1 MWLGIF
7 TNSVLVTLNA
17 SHGRKGPDAINATTS
32 SDDFEHVIT
41 VGTGIG
47 NESSWFAWKW
57 TARRGEAQGSTQ
69 QSQENKKNKK
79 SAGLSEIRD
88 QHDFTVRRQSS
99 EQNSQIEWLSQVN
112 HITLDSATESALR
125 KRTTH

>member
-1 MWLGIF
+1 MNRLD
-7 TNSVLVTLNA
+7 L
-17 SHGRKGPDAINATTS
+17 H
-32 SDDFEHVIT
+32 E
-41 VGTGIG
+41 
-47 NESSWFAWKW
+47 NEQ
-57 TARRGEAQGSTQ
+57 RGEEKHKEARNNLKKT
-69 QSQENKKNKK
+69 KKNKK